1 MLIAVLRNKSV
12 VLFFLQFSAHFRS
25 LQTHQL
31 PAVGFDRGISHAAE
45 TAETFLVCGKHI
57 QV

>member
-12 VLFFLQFSAHFRS
+12 VFFLEFSAHFRS

-45 TAETFLVCGKHI
+45 TAETFPVCGKYI